1 MIDMKTDCQ
10 DLQSDLVGD
19 LGLTSSNKKLQ
30 VVPGQA
36 GGGSFL

>member
-1 MIDMKTDCQ
+1 MQRMQRQNQPKPELERKGGGAKEKIR
-10 DLQSDLVGD
+10 
-19 LGLTSSNKKLQ
+19 LQ